1 MVVDEVEDAGAAL
14 VAFGDLRRVRD
25 AAERDIFL
33 LTAQFADFYHVD
45 TARPDHLRS
54 LPGTEREVKVAGDG
68 APLVWEFA
76 IAEMAAE
83 LGISTWSARRKIG
96 DALETRHRLPLLWAR
111 VEAGEVPAWIAAKV
125 AQATRPLTRAQAAF
139 VDDQLVEYADGR
151 LPWTRFAAKLEA
163 VIIDADPDAAAA
175 REQVAAAARFAKV
188 GQSNDHGQKTL
199 YVKTSAA
206 EMTRIDATIAYL
218 ADALKALGDLDDED
232 RRRTKAVLLMANPDQ
247 ALTLLQAL
255 ATHRATTPT
264 DGAGPAPTG
273 DGAAP
278 PGRGAGDSADG
289 DQTTR
294 TAGRRGRHRRHR
306 RHGRHGRPAL
316 YRDSRRQPARS
327 RRRERCRSPG
337 RTRHG
342 PGRPPWAD
350 DDIPLPDPDDLDPDD
365 LGTRGPGA

>member
-25 AAERDIFL
+25 AAERDLFL
-33 LTAQFADFYHVD
+33 LTAHFADLYHVD
-45 TARPDHLRS
+45 PARPDQLRT
-54 LPGTEREVKVAGDG
+54 LPGTEREIKVAGDG

-96 DALETRHRLPLLWAR
+96 DALETRHRLPLLFAR

-151 LPWTRFAAKLEA
+151 LPWSRFAAKLEA

-247 ALTLLQAL
+247 ALTLLQAIT
-255 ATHRATTPT
+255 THRATTPT
-264 DGAGPAPTG
+264 ERRPAPASAAPADSAAPRG
-273 DGAAP
+273 DGGQPRQPTARAT
-278 PGRGAGDSADG
+278 RGH
-289 DQTTR
+289 
-294 TAGRRGRHRRHR
+294 RRGR
-306 RHGRHGRPAL
+306 
-316 YRDSRRQPARS
+316 
-327 RRRERCRSPG
+327 
-337 RTRHG
+337 
-342 PGRPPWAD
+342 D
-350 DDIPLPDPDDLDPDD
+350 DDVPAVPDPDRPRDLTSHRPRPR
-365 LGTRGPGA
+365 TSTPTTRPRGPGA